1 MLETTFPKST
11 GPDPVGTGSNFV
23 DRLAQGAHQAVDQ
36 AAASAKPALEK
47 LQVSGAAAREALT
60 EKAEAAASISDE
72 VIDSVR
78 HYVRERPLT
87 VVAGAIALGIVLA
100 GLSRSR

>member
-60 EKAEAAASISDE
+60 EKAGRQHRYLTKSSTPSATMCAN
-72 VIDSVR
+72 VR
-78 HYVRERPLT
+78 
-87 VVAGAIALGIVLA
+87 
-100 GLSRSR
+100 